1 MRMCLYVCV
10 RVGVCAIVLNIHT
23 YVELRLANISFD
35 KAATA

>member
-10 RVGVCAIVLNIHT
+10 RVGVCVLNIHT

>member
-1 MRMCLYVCV
+1 MCVCV
-10 RVGVCAIVLNIHT
+10 IVLNIHT